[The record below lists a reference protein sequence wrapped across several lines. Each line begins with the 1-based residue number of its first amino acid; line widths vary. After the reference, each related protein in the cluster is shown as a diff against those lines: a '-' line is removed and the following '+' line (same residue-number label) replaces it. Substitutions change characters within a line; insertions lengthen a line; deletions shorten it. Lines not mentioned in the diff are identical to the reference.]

1 MRIPLQKDNNAGF
14 AAVEAVLLVV
24 ILAIIGGVG
33 AYVAQQK
40 HAADATLTSA
50 SAKATQ
56 VKTPVT
62 AGTTAS
68 IDQLTRQDAQTE
80 ANIDKSA
87 DSQTQQNATSS
98 NSAVTNV
105 GGAYNETNL

>member
-1 MRIPLQKDNNAGF
+1 MRVPLLKDNTAGF

-33 AYVAQQK
+33 TYVAQQK
-40 HAADATLTSA
+40 HTADSTLA
-50 SAKATQ
+50 SSNSKSVPAR
-56 VKTPVT
+56 TPVT
-62 AGTTAS
+62 PGSATS
-68 IDQLTRQDAQTE
+68 IDQLTQKDAQAE

-87 DSQTQQNATSS
+87 DSQAQQNAISS

-105 GGAYNETNL
+105 GGSYDETNL